1 MALETIS
8 APFFVYH
15 CDMEY
20 KEYAAQVSAKI
31 GIVDVVGHYVKLH
44 RQGRNYVGLCPFHHE
59 KTPSFTVSPD
69 KNMFYCFGCKA
80 SGDML
85 TFVRRI
91 HNVSL
96 PEAVDIVSREFH
108 VELPPWRMSTAASR
122 DRQQL
127 LEAMKVAAEAFGAAL
142 KTDAA
147 RVCRDYMNSRGL
159 GTEVIQ
165 RFGLGYCPPS
175 SEGLIG
181 WCAARGVSVD
191 VLTRTGVVQQHGG
204 EVTSPFSHRLVFPI
218 WDSIGNVVAFG
229 GRAIDGSMPKYINSP
244 ETALFSKR
252 RTLYGLALAESSI
265 RDTGFAIVVEGYMDA
280 IALHASG
287 FTNTVASLG
296 TAFTEEQG
304 NLLKRSTGRVLLNFD
319 SDAAGQHA
327 AVAALAV
334 ADRTGLDVAIVR
346 VQGAKD
352 PDELLR
358 QPDGSAQYQAAL
370 EQAVAVDD
378 FLLDVCSSGKNLLS
392 TAGQRAFVQ
401 EVMEIVGDMQDSLL
415 RTQLLS
421 KMALRLHVREDE
433 LVGLYRKGRA
443 TARQQPTV
451 DPWRLPRKSL
461 GHSRIPTGESLR
473 SSRSALEQ
481 DLVHG
486 LVHNLDR
493 APEFLPVLDGVAL
506 QDESY
511 REILEV
517 IRREGSLGTLQPAG
531 LVAELSPEAA
541 SLVGKWAFEEHKLTY
556 AGIMDVAG
564 RLKSGPANLA
574 DASTSTVIRH

>member
-1 MALETIS
+1 
-8 APFFVYH
+8 
-15 CDMEY
+15 MEY
-20 KEYAAQVSAKI
+20 KEYAAEVSTKI
-31 GIVDVVGHYVKLH
+31 GIVDVIGRYVKLH

-69 KNMFYCFGCKA
+69 KNLFYCFGCKA

-96 PEAVDIVSREFH
+96 PEAVDIVSREFQ
-108 VELPPWRMSTAASR
+108 VELPPWHMSTAASR

-127 LEAMKVAAEAFGAAL
+127 LEAMKVTAAGFAAAL
-142 KTDAA
+142 RTDGASQ
-147 RVCRDYMNSRGL
+147 CRDYMKDRGL
-159 GTEVIQ
+159 GADIVQ
-165 RFGLGYCPPS
+165 RFGLGYCPS
-175 SEGLIG
+175 SAASLIQ
-181 WCAARGVSVD
+181 WCTSHGVSLD
-191 VLTRTGVVQQHGG
+191 VLTRTGVVQQHGS

-218 WDSIGNVVAFG
+218 WDSVGNVVAFG

-252 RTLYGLALAESSI
+252 RTLYGLPLAESSI
-265 RDTGFAIVVEGYMDA
+265 RETGFAIVVEGYMDA

-287 FTNTVASLG
+287 FTNAVASLG

-304 NLLKRSTGRVLLNFD
+304 NLLKRSTSRVLLNFD
-319 SDAAGQHA
+319 SDTAGQHA
-327 AVAALAV
+327 ALAALAV
-334 ADRTGLDVAIVR
+334 ADRTGIDVAIVR

-358 QPDGSAQYQAAL
+358 QPNGRERYQAAL
-370 EQAVAVDD
+370 DQAVAVDD
-378 FLLDVCSSGKNLLS
+378 FLLDVSSSGKDLS
-392 TAGQRAFVQ
+392 SATGQRALVQ
-401 EVMEIVGDMQDSLL
+401 EVMETVDDMRDSLL

-421 KMALRLHVREDE
+421 KMALRIHVREEE
-433 LVGLYRKGRA
+433 LVGLYRKGRRA
-443 TARQQPTV
+443 APRQPV
-451 DPWRLPRKSL
+451 ADPWQLPRKSL

-473 SSRSALEQ
+473 SARSALEQ

-486 LVHNLDR
+486 LVHNLDHC
-493 APEFLPVLDGVAL
+493 PELLPGLDGVAL
-506 QDESY
+506 QDETY

-517 IRREGSLGTLQPAG
+517 IRREGLSGTLQPAT
-531 LVAELSPEAA
+531 LVAELSPEAG

-556 AGIMDVAG
+556 AGIMDIAG
-564 RLKSGPANLA
+564 RLKSGPPGLM
-574 DASTSTVIRH
+574 DTSTVARH